1 MAYYEP
7 FNEGLRQPSPTD
19 RLKQPLSRIK
29 DAVAGFPGAL
39 KDSIVNAPQDL
50 RAGTG
55 YTPGAGMIKNV
66 APVAKMG
73 LKVAKPIALGMTAA
87 QVADTDTEEYATRLG
102 KLAGAMPFTP
112 EDTPQRLKGW
122 LMKSDTNAGQV
133 GKDVL
138 TRGVGAAMD
147 TANNLALGLP
157 GALKLPGFA
166 REPKAPTPT
175 AQPQAPAPQPQAAPE
190 NVAGNG
196 QPVVGGAFKT
206 DGISPELQARMEKNG
221 IKFDGAPDTPKTQER
236 RAQTSGD
243 MVGAERMKALGDVRV
258 VGDTGVYSQQKPG
271 QSPEFSNVS
280 PFKDAG
286 EMVNYAQ
293 ATNKGMS
300 GLRAYGGKGGT
311 FSTVETGG
319 AENYAKQLSTI
330 QGLRGGLGPAG
341 GQVSMIA
348 NPDKKAPPSALETVQ
363 NALNGMSGKLN
374 ASGLAAIVEAQKADQ
389 TAAIQRDSIAQR
401 DRENTAQAAAK
412 NTGPSFR
419 DLLEAKK
426 FQYQTGRDK
435 LQDALALEGNDRNN
449 RVAGANLAAT
459 GQSIEKGREDL
470 TAKQFEAL
478 FRKKDEKGADVA
490 DTESISRFSG
500 ELAQAIATLANSG
513 DKADVARFGIQHK
526 KADGSLGLRARE
538 WDELTGTDK
547 NELVRGF
554 KFSDHVKKYA
564 TDGDR
569 GGNFGEYMRGR
580 KDAQGRIVFGAG
592 GKTRAIAD
600 EATLNSDG
608 TTMNPLTMLD
618 PFDKRSFGLGE
629 RRNRTEGFVK

>member
-55 YTPGAGMIKNV
+55 YTPGAGRIKNA

-102 KLAGAMPFTP
+102 KLAGAIPFTP
-112 EDTPQRLKGW
+112 EDTPHRLKGW

-319 AENYAKQLSTI
+319 AENYAKQLATI
-330 QGLRGGLGPAG
+330 QGLREGLGPQG
-341 GQVSMIA
+341 GQVSVIA

-374 ASGLAAIVEAQKADQ
+374 ASGLAALLEAQKADQ
-389 TAAIQRDSIAQR
+389 AATQRESIAQR
-401 DRENTAQAAAK
+401 DRENVAQAGAK

-426 FQYQTGRDK
+426 FQYQVGRDQ
-435 LQDALALEGNDRNN
+435 LQDGLSVDANNRNN
-449 RVAGANLAAT
+449 RLAGATLAAT
-459 GQSIEKGREDL
+459 GQNIEKGREDL

-478 FRKKDEKGADVA
+478 FRKQDDKGNDIA
-490 DTESISRFSG
+490 DTGSIGRFRT
-500 ELAQAIATLANSG
+500 ELAQAIETLANSG
-513 DKADVARFGIQHK
+513 DKGDVARFGIQDK
-526 KADGSLGLRARE
+526 KADGSTGLRART
-538 WDELTGTDK
+538 WDELTDNDK
-547 NELVRGF
+547 AALVRGF
-554 KFSDHVKKYA
+554 KFADHVRKYA
-564 TDGDR
+564 TGGDR
-569 GGNFGEYMRGR
+569 GGNFAEYMRGR
-580 KDAQGRIVFGAG
+580 KDAQGRVVFGSN
-592 GKTRAIAD
+592 GKTRAIVDA
-600 EATLNSDG
+600 ETLNSDG
-608 TTMNPLTMLD
+608 DTLNPLVAVN
-618 PFDKRSFGLGE
+618 PFDKRKFGIYE
-629 RRNRTEGFVK
+629 PRDFSEFYK